1 MMMMMMMMGNLDHGY
16 VDVVVD
22 GDGGDVVGDGGE
34 VDVVGDDDNGR
45 AD

>member
-1 MMMMMMMMGNLDHGY
+1 MMMMMGNLDHGY

-22 GDGGDVVGDGGE
+22 GDVVGDGGE

>member
-1 MMMMMMMMGNLDHGY
+1 MMMMMMGNLDHSY

-22 GDGGDVVGDGGE
+22 GDGGEVDVVGDGGE